1 MKKFITS
8 KNVIQL
14 VLSGIAFISFGAC
27 WEIGNKYKYD
37 EGELTQYI
45 RRQNM
50 TQLYSRKNIDQESKS
65 TDITSQS
72 GFNGGALGMG
82 IICASCIMGIVFIE
96 TSKK

>member
-1 MKKFITS
+1 MKKIITS
-8 KNVIQL
+8 KNVLQL
-14 VLSGIAFISFGAC
+14 VLAGFAYISFGNC
-27 WEIGNKYKYD
+27 YEIGNKYEDDSGRFYPVKNSKYQRIFT
-37 EGELTQYI
+37 EP
-45 RRQNM
+45 
-50 TQLYSRKNIDQESKS
+50 